1 VDYGQGFFIGKPMAL
16 DDAIRDLPL
25 YSCFATST
33 GLFDRSLVN
42 ATALG
47 S

>member
-1 VDYGQGFFIGKPMAL
+1 VDYGQGFFIGKPLAL

-33 GLFDRSLVN
+33 GLFDSSQVN
-42 ATALG
+42 AAALG
-47 S
+47 G